1 MADFLSTVFIGLVN
15 LVPLP
20 PFDGG
25 HLFVLLVEKIR
36 GRAID
41 MRRLVPVGAVV
52 LTFLATFV
60 LATMWIDITKP
71 LPTP

>member
-1 MADFLSTVFIGLVN
+1 
-15 LVPLP
+15 
-20 PFDGG
+20 
-25 HLFVLLVEKIR
+25 
-36 GRAID
+36 
-41 MRRLVPVGAVV
+41 MRRLVPVGALV